1 MKRRQLWTESHSRAL
16 EEMVE
21 QRFTTSPPH
30 LLRVLKH
37 IASVGYAYQCGRV
50 FYPTVAGE
58 ERAAFGR
65 ELRKAPQMR
74 LFA

>member
-1 MKRRQLWTESHSRAL
+1 MKRRQLWTESHSQAL

-21 QRFTTSPPH
+21 RRLITSPPH
-30 LLRVLKH
+30 PLRMLKH
-37 IASVGYAYQCGRV
+37 IASVGYAYQCGRI
-50 FYPTVAGE
+50 FYPTTAGE
-58 ERAAFGR
+58 ARAAFGR